1 MAENVADN
9 IVKLKPEKEIVEQ
22 FKPQSFWSIAFRQI
36 IRNKLAILGFIVLS
50 ILVLSA
56 IFAEQIAPYDPYETD
71 YSNFKQPP
79 SAEHF
84 IGTDELGRDGF
95 SRLIYGTRISLM
107 IGVIVVIISM
117 SIGVPLGAI
126 AGYFG
131 GLFDNIIMRIVDV
144 LMAFPFIVLAI
155 AMVAV
160 IGPSLI
166 NMMLVLGAVTWI
178 WYTRLVRSMVL
189 SLRETDYI
197 LAAQALGASNTRIIF
212 RHILPNVIPVVVVQ
226 ASFSV
231 AEAILVAAALSYL
244 GLGAQPPT
252 AEWGAMLS
260 NAKEL
265 MRILPVMSIAP
276 GVAIMITVLAIN
288 FIGDALR
295 DALDPTLRQ

>member
-1 MAENVADN
+1 MVEN
-9 IVKLKPEKEIVEQ
+9 IIELTPEKEIIENI
-22 FKPQSFWSIAFRQI
+22 KPQSFSSIAFQQI
-36 IRNKLAILGFIVLS
+36 IKNKQAILGFAVLA
-50 ILVLSA
+50 LLALTAV
-56 IFAEQIAPYDPYETD
+56 FAEQIAPYHPYKTN
-71 YSNFKQPP
+71 YFNVKQPP
-79 SAEHF
+79 SDKHF

-107 IGVIVVIISM
+107 ISVVVVIISM

-126 AGYFG
+126 AGYYG
-131 GLFDNIIMRIVDV
+131 GISDMIIMRIVDV

-160 IGPSLI
+160 IGPSLP
-166 NMMLVLGAVTWI
+166 NMMIVLGVVISI

-189 SLRETDYI
+189 SLRETEFI
-197 LAAQALGASNTRIIF
+197 VAALALGASEIWVIF
-212 RHILPNVIPVVVVQ
+212 RHILPNVIPVIIVQ
-226 ASFSV
+226 ASFTGV
-231 AEAILVAAALSYL
+231 EAILSAAALSYL

-276 GVAIMITVLAIN
+276 GIAIMITVLAIN

>member
-1 MAENVADN
+1 MAENVIELGFEND
-9 IVKLKPEKEIVEQ
+9 IVEQ
-22 FKPQSFWSIAFRQI
+22 LKPQSFFSIAFHQI
-36 IRNKLAILGFIVLS
+36 IKNKLAILGLIVLGL
-50 ILVLSA
+50 LVLLA
-56 IFAEQIAPYDPYETD
+56 IFAEQIAPYDPYQTD
-71 YSNFKQPP
+71 YTNFKQPP

-95 SRLIYGTRISLM
+95 SRLIYGTRVSLL
-107 IGVIVVIISM
+107 IGVIVVTISM
-117 SIGVPLGAI
+117 SVGVPLGAI
-126 AGYFG
+126 AGYYG
-131 GLFDNIIMRIVDV
+131 GVADMIIMRIVDV

-166 NMMLVLGAVTWI
+166 NMMMVLGAVSWI
-178 WYTRLVRSMVL
+178 WYTRLVRGMVL

-197 LAAQALGASNTRIIF
+197 VAAKALGASDVAIIF
-212 RHILPNVIPVVVVQ
+212 RHIVPNVIPVVVVQ

-276 GVAIMITVLAIN
+276 GIAIMITVLAIN

>member
-1 MAENVADN
+1 MAENIVELNLEDN
-9 IVKLKPEKEIVEQ
+9 IVKQL
-22 FKPQSFWSIAFRQI
+22 KPQSFSSIAFQQI
-36 IRNKLAILGFIVLS
+36 IKNKLAILGFIVLG

-56 IFAEQIAPYDPYETD
+56 IFAEQIAPYDPYTTD
-71 YSNFKQPP
+71 YSNFKKPP

-95 SRLIYGTRISLM
+95 SRLIYGTRISLL
-107 IGVIVVIISM
+107 IGVIVVTISM
-117 SIGVPLGAI
+117 LIGVPLGAI
-126 AGYFG
+126 AGYYG
-131 GLFDNIIMRIVDV
+131 GIFDMVIMRIVDI

-166 NMMLVLGAVTWI
+166 NMMMALGAVSWI
-178 WYTRLVRSMVL
+178 WYTRLVRGMVL

-197 LAAQALGASNTRIIF
+197 VAAEALGASDLAIIS
-212 RHILPNVIPVVVVQ
+212 RHIIPNVIPVVVVQ

-276 GVAIMITVLAIN
+276 GIAIMVTVLAIN